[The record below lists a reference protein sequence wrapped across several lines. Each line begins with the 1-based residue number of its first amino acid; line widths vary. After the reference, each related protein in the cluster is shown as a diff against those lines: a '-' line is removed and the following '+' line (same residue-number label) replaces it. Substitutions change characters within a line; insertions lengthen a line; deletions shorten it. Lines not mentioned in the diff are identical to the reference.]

1 MAIDESETYYSYFC
15 FLVIFQMHKIKTPIG
30 ENPLTKIK
38 LRNAF
43 YPIIIGLG
51 VVGYLFYKEFNPSAF
66 DVITFSRWSVCWLI
80 IAFCFMGMR
89 DFGYMLR
96 LRVLTEGMLSL
107 RQSFRVIMLWEF
119 TSAITPSAVGGTA
132 VATLYVNKEGLSVGR
147 SSAVV
152 MITSFLD
159 ELYFIL
165 FFPIVLLIVS
175 PTALF
180 GLGITTGGAV
190 KFSEDLFLFCLIGYS
205 VKFIWVALLS
215 YGLFINPRGLKWL
228 LMLIF
233 KLPLLRRWK
242 HGANRAGTDI
252 IHSSRE
258 YRKKPFSFWL
268 KAFGTTFLSW
278 TSRYCVVNALLLA
291 FFAVGDH
298 VLIFARQLAMWIIML
313 ISPTPGGSGFAEYVF
328 TRYLGEFI
336 PVDAAV
342 LGSVVIAMALLWR
355 MISYYPYLLIGAIIF
370 PHWLK
375 TKFVNKVE

>member
-1 MAIDESETYYSYFC
+1 
-15 FLVIFQMHKIKTPIG
+15 MHKIKTDIG
-30 ENPLTKIK
+30 ESPLTRIKI
-38 LRNAF
+38 RSAI

-51 VVGYLFYKEFNPSAF
+51 VVGYLFYKEFNPKAF
-66 DVITFSRWSVCWLI
+66 DVITFTKWSVFWLI
-80 IAFCFMGMR
+80 IAIGFMGFR
-89 DFGYMLR
+89 DFGYILR
-96 LRVLTEGMLSL
+96 LRVLTENKLSY

-119 TSAITPSAVGGTA
+119 TSAITPSAVGGTT
-132 VATLYVNKEGLSVGR
+132 VATLYVNKEGISVGR

-175 PTALF
+175 PTSLF
-180 GLGITTGGAV
+180 GLGITTGGVV
-190 KFSEDLFLFCLIGYS
+190 KFSEDLFLFCLIGYI
-205 VKFIWVALLS
+205 VKFIWVVLLT
-215 YGLFINPRGLKWL
+215 YGLFVNPRGLKWL

-252 IHSSRE
+252 VYSSQE
-258 YRKKPFSFWL
+258 YRKKPFSFWA
-268 KAFGTTFLSW
+268 KAFGTTFISW

-298 VLIFARQLAMWIIML
+298 ILIFARQLVMWIIML

-336 PVDAAV
+336 PVEPLI

-370 PHWLK
+370 PRWIK
-375 TKFVNKVE
+375 EKFVKKISPEINSEHI

>member
-1 MAIDESETYYSYFC
+1 
-15 FLVIFQMHKIKTPIG
+15 MHKIVPNIG
-30 ENPLTKIK
+30 ENPLAKIK

-51 VVGYLFYKEFNPSAF
+51 VVGYLFYREFNPKAF
-66 DVITFSRWSVCWLI
+66 DVITFTSWSVFWLV
-80 IAFCFMGMR
+80 IAFCFMGLR

-96 LRVLTEGMLSL
+96 LRVLTDGLLSY
-107 RQSFRVIMLWEF
+107 RQTFRVVMLWEF

-132 VATLYVNKEGLSVGR
+132 VATLYVNKEGLSVGK

-175 PTALF
+175 PHALF
-180 GLGITTGGAV
+180 GLGITTGGSV
-190 KFSEDLFLFCLIGYS
+190 NFSEDLFLFCLIGYI
-205 VKFIWVALLS
+205 VKFVWVVLLS
-215 YGLFINPRGLKWL
+215 YGLFVNPRGLKWL

-233 KLPLLRRWK
+233 KLPFLRRWK
-242 HGANRAGTDI
+242 FGANRAGTDI
-252 IHSSRE
+252 IHSSKE
-258 YRKKPFSFWL
+258 FRKKPLVFWL

-278 TSRYCVVNALLLA
+278 TSRYCVVNAMLLA

-336 PVDAAV
+336 PVDAAM
-342 LGSVVIAMALLWR
+342 LGSVVIAMALIWR
-355 MISYYPYLLIGAIIF
+355 MISYYPYLLIGAIVF
-370 PHWLK
+370 PRWIK
-375 TKFVNKVE
+375 SKFVTG

>member
-1 MAIDESETYYSYFC
+1 
-15 FLVIFQMHKIKTPIG
+15 MHKLKTPIG

-38 LRNAF
+38 LRSAF

-51 VVGYLFYKEFNPSAF
+51 VVGFLFYRQFNPSAL
-66 DVITFSRWSVCWLI
+66 DVIHFTKWSVFWLI
-80 IAFCFMGMR
+80 IAFCFMALR

-96 LRVLTEGMLSL
+96 LRVLTDNMLSF

-132 VATLYVNKEGLSVGR
+132 VATLYVNKEGLTVGR

-165 FFPIVLLIVS
+165 FFPIVLLIVT
-175 PTALF
+175 PHALF
-180 GLGITTGGAV
+180 GLGITTGAEV
-190 KFSEDLFLFCLIGYS
+190 NFSNDLLLFCLIGYI
-205 VKFIWVALLS
+205 VKLLWVVLLT
-215 YGLFINPRGLKWL
+215 YGLFFNPRGLKWL

-252 IHSSRE
+252 INSSLE
-258 YRKKPFSFWL
+258 YRKKPFSFWV

-278 TSRYCVVNALLLA
+278 SSRYLVVNALLLA
-291 FFAVGDH
+291 FFTVGNH
-298 VLIFARQLAMWIIML
+298 MLIFARQLAMWIIML
-313 ISPTPGGSGFAEYVF
+313 VSPTPGGSGFSEYAF
-328 TRYLGEFI
+328 TRYMGEFI
-336 PVDAAV
+336 PVDAAT
-342 LGSVVIAMALLWR
+342 LGSVAIAMALIWR
-355 MISYYPYLLIGAIIF
+355 MISYYPYLLIGAIVF
-370 PHWLK
+370 PKWIK
-375 TKFVNKVE
+375 SKFIND

>member
-1 MAIDESETYYSYFC
+1 
-15 FLVIFQMHKIKTPIG
+15 MHKIITDIG
-30 ENPLTKIK
+30 ESPLTRIK

-51 VVGYLFYKEFNPSAF
+51 VVGYLFYKEFNPKAF
-66 DVITFSRWSVCWLI
+66 DVITFSRWSVFWLI
-80 IAFCFMGMR
+80 IAFCFMGLR

-96 LRVLTEGMLSL
+96 LRVLTGGMFSL

-119 TSAITPSAVGGTA
+119 TSAITPSAIGGTA
-132 VATLYVNKEGLSVGR
+132 VATLYINKEGLSVGR

-175 PTALF
+175 PSALF

-190 KFSEDLFLFCLIGYS
+190 KFSEDLFLFCLIGYI
-205 VKFIWVALLS
+205 VKFVWVVILS
-215 YGLFINPRGLKWL
+215 YGLFVNPRGLKWL

-252 IHSSRE
+252 IHSSKE
-258 YRKKPFSFWL
+258 YRRKPFMFWL

-278 TSRYCVVNALLLA
+278 TSRYFVVNAILLA

-336 PVDAAV
+336 PVDAAL

-355 MISYYPYLLIGAIIF
+355 MVSYYPYLLIGAIIF
-370 PHWLK
+370 PRWIK
-375 TKFVNKVE
+375 TKFLNKGL

>member
-1 MAIDESETYYSYFC
+1 
-15 FLVIFQMHKIKTPIG
+15 MHKIRSDIG

-43 YPIIIGLG
+43 YPVIIGLG
-51 VVGYLFYKEFNPSAF
+51 VVAFLFYREFNPKAF
-66 DVITFSRWSVCWLI
+66 DVISFTKWSVFWLFL
-80 IAFCFMGMR
+80 AFAFMALR

-119 TSAITPSAVGGTA
+119 TSAITPSAVGGTTI
-132 VATLYVNKEGLSVGR
+132 ATLYVNKEGLSVGH

-165 FFPIVLLIVS
+165 VFPLVLLLVGPS
-175 PTALF
+175 SLF
-180 GLGITTGGAV
+180 GLGVTIGKTS
-190 KFSEDLFLFCLIGYS
+190 FSEDLFLFCLVGYI
-205 VKFIWVALLS
+205 VKLVWVILLS
-215 YGLFINPRGLKWL
+215 YGLFFNPRGLKWL
-228 LMLIF
+228 LILIF

-252 IHSSRE
+252 IESSRE
-258 YRKKPFSFWL
+258 YRRKPFSFWL
-268 KAFGTTFLSW
+268 RAFGTTFISW
-278 TSRYCVVNALLLA
+278 TSRYFVVNALLLA
-291 FFAVGDH
+291 FFSVGNH
-298 VLIFARQLAMWIIML
+298 FLIFARQLAMWIIML
-313 ISPTPGGSGFAEYVF
+313 VSPTPGGSGFAEYVF

-336 PVDAAV
+336 PVSPAI
-342 LGSVVIAMALLWR
+342 LGSVVIGMALLWR

-370 PHWLK
+370 PRWIK
-375 TKFVNKVE
+375 SKFLIK

>member
-1 MAIDESETYYSYFC
+1 
-15 FLVIFQMHKIKTPIG
+15 MHKIITDIG
-30 ENPLTKIK
+30 ESPLTRIK

-51 VVGYLFYKEFNPSAF
+51 VVGYLFYKEFNPKAF
-66 DVITFSRWSVCWLI
+66 DVITFSRWSVFWLI
-80 IAFCFMGMR
+80 IAFCFMGLR

-96 LRVLTEGMLSL
+96 LRVLTGGMFSL

-119 TSAITPSAVGGTA
+119 TSAITPSAIGGTA
-132 VATLYVNKEGLSVGR
+132 VATLYINKEGLSVGR

-175 PTALF
+175 PSALF

-190 KFSEDLFLFCLIGYS
+190 KFSEDLFLFCLIGYI
-205 VKFIWVALLS
+205 VKFVWVVILS
-215 YGLFINPRGLKWL
+215 YGLFVNPRGLKWL

-252 IHSSRE
+252 IHSSKE
-258 YRKKPFSFWL
+258 YRRKPFMFWL

-278 TSRYCVVNALLLA
+278 TSRYFTFSVFCRWGSRANLCAS
-291 FFAVGDH
+291 
-298 VLIFARQLAMWIIML
+298 ARDVDNHADK
-313 ISPTPGGSGFAEYVF
+313 PN
-328 TRYLGEFI
+328 TRGKWFC
-336 PVDAAV
+336 
-342 LGSVVIAMALLWR
+342 
-355 MISYYPYLLIGAIIF
+355 
-370 PHWLK
+370 
-375 TKFVNKVE
+375 

>member
-1 MAIDESETYYSYFC
+1 
-15 FLVIFQMHKIKTPIG
+15 MHKIIANTG
-30 ENPLTKIK
+30 ENPLSKIK

-66 DVITFSRWSVCWLI
+66 DVITFSKWSVFWLI
-80 IAFCFMGMR
+80 IAFCFMALR

-96 LRVLTEGMLSL
+96 LRVLTNGLL
-107 RQSFRVIMLWEF
+107 DYRQTFRVIMLWEF

-165 FFPIVLLIVS
+165 FFPIILIIVS
-175 PTALF
+175 PHSLF

-190 KFSEDLFLFCLIGYS
+190 SFSEDLFLFCLIGYI
-205 VKFIWVALLS
+205 VKFIWVILLS
-215 YGLFINPRGLKWL
+215 YGLFVNPRGLKWL
-228 LMLIF
+228 LILIF
-233 KLPLLRRWK
+233 KLPILRRWK

-252 IHSSRE
+252 IHSSKE

-298 VLIFARQLAMWIIML
+298 LLIFARQLAMWIIML

-336 PVDAAV
+336 PVDAAM

-355 MISYYPYLLIGAIIF
+355 IISYYPYLLIGAIVF
-370 PHWLK
+370 PRWVK
-375 TKFVNKVE
+375 TKFVDKVN

>member
-1 MAIDESETYYSYFC
+1 
-15 FLVIFQMHKIKTPIG
+15 MHKIIPNIG
-30 ENPLTKIK
+30 ENPLAKIK

-51 VVGYLFYKEFNPSAF
+51 VVGYLFYKEFNPKAF
-66 DVITFSRWSVCWLI
+66 DVITFTGWSVFWLI
-80 IAFCFMGMR
+80 IAFCFMGLR

-96 LRVLTEGMLSL
+96 LRVLTDGLLSY
-107 RQSFRVIMLWEF
+107 RQTFRVVMLWEF
-119 TSAITPSAVGGTA
+119 TSAITPSAIGGTA

-175 PTALF
+175 PHALF
-180 GLGITTGGAV
+180 GLGITTGGV
-190 KFSEDLFLFCLIGYS
+190 VNFSEDLFMFCLIGYI
-205 VKFIWVALLS
+205 VKFVWVVILS
-215 YGLFINPRGLKWL
+215 YGLFFNPRGLKWL
-228 LMLIF
+228 LMLLF
-233 KLPLLRRWK
+233 KLPFLRRWK

-252 IHSSRE
+252 IGSSKE
-258 YRKKPFSFWL
+258 FRKKPFSFWL

-278 TSRYCVVNALLLA
+278 TSRYFVVNALLLA

-336 PVDAAV
+336 PVDAAM

-370 PHWLK
+370 PRWIK
-375 TKFVNKVE
+375 SKFIGKD

>member
-1 MAIDESETYYSYFC
+1 
-15 FLVIFQMHKIKTPIG
+15 MHKIVPNIS
-30 ENPLTKIK
+30 ENPLAKIK

-43 YPIIIGLG
+43 YPIIIGLS
-51 VVGYLFYKEFNPSAF
+51 VVGYLFYREFNPKAF
-66 DVITFSRWSVCWLI
+66 DVITFTSWSVFWLVC
-80 IAFCFMGMR
+80 AFCFMGLR

-96 LRVLTEGMLSL
+96 LKVLTNGLLSY
-107 RQSFRVIMLWEF
+107 RQTFRVVMLWEF

-175 PTALF
+175 PHALF

-190 KFSEDLFLFCLIGYS
+190 NFSEDLFLFCLIGYI
-205 VKFIWVALLS
+205 VKFGWVIVLT

-242 HGANRAGTDI
+242 LGANRAGTDI
-252 IHSSRE
+252 INSSLE
-258 YRKKPFSFWL
+258 YRKKPFMFWI
-268 KAFGTTFLSW
+268 KAFGTTFISW
-278 TSRYCVVNALLLA
+278 SSRYLVVNALLLA

-336 PVDAAV
+336 PVDAAM

-370 PHWLK
+370 PRWIK
-375 TKFVNKVE
+375 SKFVGK